1 MIYFN
6 LKPVQEQKG
15 VYLLYTKDELAYIG
29 KSNNILRRL
38 QQHLHITEEESITEL
53 WKKDIDKIEYYI
65 CNSLAD
71 CELLETYLINTLAP
85 KYNIDKVYPDKLT
98 LVISSLPQ
106 KYELPVLEPSIYYL
120 APKSIPYQETLKN
133 YVSILSKDFLSI
145 KDTNFIE
152 EINTLEPSIKLAVD
166 VLGIKRIRTL
176 RYHKAKI
183 NEEIHFNTD
192 FIAGSISNY
201 LVSKIEMKKF
211 YSMAQ
216 CKELLK
222 EIYKILGFSKIAK
235 GIDILKYLKGTI
247 INKRIEGILLQGCI
261 FNIQ

>member
-1 MIYFN
+1 MTYFN

-15 VYLLYTKDELAYIG
+15 VYLLYVKDELAYIG

-38 QQHLHITEEESITEL
+38 QQHFYITKEESSTEL

-65 CNSLAD
+65 CESLAD
-71 CELLETYLINTLAP
+71 CELLETYLINTLTP
-85 KYNIDKVYPDKLT
+85 KYNLDKVYPDKLT
-98 LVISSLPQ
+98 LIISSLPQ
-106 KYELPVLEPSIYYL
+106 KYELPSLESSIYYL

-133 YVSILSKDFLSI
+133 YVNILSKDFLSI

-176 RYHKAKI
+176 RYHKTKI